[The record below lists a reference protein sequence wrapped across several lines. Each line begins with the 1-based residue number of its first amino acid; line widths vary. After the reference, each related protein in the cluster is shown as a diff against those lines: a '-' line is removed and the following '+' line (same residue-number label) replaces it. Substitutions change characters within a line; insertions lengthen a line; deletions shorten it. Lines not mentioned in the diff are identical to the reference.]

1 MDAAL
6 SGPAISYYC
15 DTTSMMLQ
23 AFFVILLVIQEMG
36 YTARHGTEEKDGRT
50 EKARRGK
57 TGPEINSL

>member
-6 SGPAISYYC
+6 SGPATSCYC

-36 YTARHGTEEKDGRT
+36 YTARHGTEEKDGAPTNTARA
-50 EKARRGK
+50 KA
-57 TGPEINSL
+57 

>member
-50 EKARRGK
+50 EKTRR
-57 TGPEINSL
+57 